1 MASNLGVLEQA
12 GLKLDADG
20 AIATV
25 TLNRPERRNAMSPS
39 MWHGLAAIGD
49 ALPSSTRVVIVRG
62 AGSSFSA
69 GIDLRLFSPDGIP
82 GEELASPADPGFE
95 AAVASYQAG
104 YLWLRRPD
112 IVSIAA
118 VRGYAIG
125 GGFQLALACD
135 LRVAADDA
143 VFCMKEPALGL
154 VPDLT
159 GTKPLVDLVGL
170 PRALE
175 ICLTARNIP
184 AAEARELGLA
194 QQVVPADGLD
204 AAVAEL
210 AAALCTPAA
219 DTARATKEL
228 LLGAPGRTL
237 EEQSAAEIAVQARLQ
252 RSRGSSAPW

>member
-1 MASNLGVLEQA
+1 MASHPGLPETA
-12 GLKLDADG
+12 GLKLDVDG

-25 TLNRPERRNAMSPS
+25 TLNRPERRNAMTPS

-49 ALPSSTRVVIVRG
+49 SLPETVRVVIVRG
-62 AGSSFSA
+62 EGPSFSA
-69 GIDLRLFSPDGIP
+69 GIDLRLFTADGVP
-82 GEELASPADPGFE
+82 GEQLASPSDPGFE

-118 VRGYAIG
+118 VHGHAIG

-135 LRVAADDA
+135 LRVAAYDA

-159 GTKPLVDLVGL
+159 GTKPLVDIVGL

-184 AAEARELGLA
+184 ADEAHELGLA
-194 QQVVPADGLD
+194 ERIVPAAELD
-204 AAVAEL
+204 ATVIAL
-210 AAALCTPAA
+210 AQALCTPAA

-228 LLGAPGRTL
+228 LLGASDRTL
-237 EEQSAAEIAVQARLQ
+237 EAQSAAEIAIQARLQ
-252 RSRGSSAPW
+252 RSRDSAPW